1 MRIWGTLDA
10 FLEPGPPL
18 GRRVANRSFLRALI
32 RHGPLDRHDFFLAD
46 DRAAAACAADLQA
59 EFPTA
64 WADGALVVR
73 TVDELARG
81 LAAESYH
88 CFHLANCVLFQPHL
102 AALRNRVAPTLFPI
116 TGVTHSLSYARDLP
130 RWLAHLS
137 ADTTARDA
145 IVATSSTGAA
155 ALRAIFATLAARY
168 VIVGAVTPRIAQLPL
183 GLELGDFP
191 AITSAQRTAQRVDL
205 GFAPDDVVVLGFG
218 RIAHA
223 SKMDLLPLFAACARL
238 PAAARATLVV
248 VIAGGLDAGDRTP
261 ELLEAMAAAG
271 EVRLRVATNPTDAAR
286 IALYGSADVFVS
298 PIDNPQE
305 TFGLTVIEA
314 AAMGLPVIASDYDGY
329 RDLVVDGET
338 GFLIPTLGPATTD
351 DTDALAN
358 LLFDDQYASRVSRL
372 ANWEEVCLPEEVLDS
387 ISEFIGRAAH
397 RKTVFESWGFD
408 PATARG
414 MTALFAGPP
423 GTGKTL
429 VAGLVARELGL
440 ELYRIDLARIVSKW
454 IGETEKNLAE
464 VFDAAEDG
472 QCVIVFDEA
481 DSLFARRTEVKSS
494 VDRYANLEVNYLL
507 QRLDTFEGI
516 AILTTNIEGSIDDA
530 FKRRMSMRLTFPFPD
545 EETRLRLWAA
555 HIPAQAPVQ
564 GDLKLLDIATRF
576 PLSGGYI
583 RNCALRAAFLAAQKG
598 SPLTHEHL
606 LRAINLEYLD
616 IGKLQPGG
624 RLT

>member
-1 MRIWGTLDA
+1 VRIWGTLDA

-358 LLFDDQYASRVSRL
+358 LLFDDQYHLRL
-372 ANWEEVCLPEEVLDS
+372 AQQTVVDVGALARALATL
-387 ISEFIGRAAH
+387 IGDPARRRAMGEAGRRAARVRFAWPTIIRGYH
-397 RKTVFESWGFD
+397 ALWDELRAEPAPRPPGPHPLHLPYAAVFAGYPTAIVDGELTVV
-408 PATARG
+408 ATARG
-414 MTALFAGPP
+414 SALLAGTTAPIIYGSLDRDVDEP
-423 GTGKTL
+423 TL
-429 VAGLVARELGL
+429 RTIVAQAEAPVRVDALIAGLGATRRAEAAQFVILWALKHDFLQITNEL
-440 ELYRIDLARIVSKW
+440 RS
-454 IGETEKNLAE
+454 
-464 VFDAAEDG
+464 
-472 QCVIVFDEA
+472 
-481 DSLFARRTEVKSS
+481 
-494 VDRYANLEVNYLL
+494 
-507 QRLDTFEGI
+507 
-516 AILTTNIEGSIDDA
+516 
-530 FKRRMSMRLTFPFPD
+530 
-545 EETRLRLWAA
+545 RLR
-555 HIPAQAPVQ
+555 
-564 GDLKLLDIATRF
+564 
-576 PLSGGYI
+576 
-583 RNCALRAAFLAAQKG
+583 
-598 SPLTHEHL
+598 
-606 LRAINLEYLD
+606 
-616 IGKLQPGG
+616 
-624 RLT
+624 